1 MPSRR
6 AVADETHV
14 EHVRSFDG
22 TRIAYAVQGT
32 GPAVLLLHGFA
43 ADHVLNWARPG
54 VIDALTA
61 AGRRVIAT
69 DARGHGA
76 SDKPHDPDRYAG
88 DAMARDAQVVLD
100 HLGVEEVDVVGY
112 SMGAM
117 VAARLVPVEPRTRAL
132 VLGGVGATVAPPRT
146 GGRAPEAIA
155 AALLADDPSSIENA
169 SGKAF
174 RQFADA
180 TGADR
185 QALAALSRS
194 SALRFEVRFD
204 AITVPT
210 LVVVG
215 ADDTLIR
222 SPGELADRL
231 PSARLVTVAGDHL
244 GAPYDPAFAR
254 AIVDFLDQARKQR
267 LTR

>member
-1 MPSRR
+1 MP
-6 AVADETHV
+6 ET
-14 EHVRSFDG
+14 VRSFDG
-22 TRIAYAVQGT
+22 TRIAYTVQGT

-43 ADHVLNWARPG
+43 ADHVLNWVRPG

-61 AGRRVIAT
+61 AGSRGIAT
-69 DARGHGA
+69 
-76 SDKPHDPDRYAG
+76 
-88 DAMARDAQVVLD
+88 
-100 HLGVEEVDVVGY
+100 
-112 SMGAM
+112 
-117 VAARLVPVEPRTRAL
+117 
-132 VLGGVGATVAPPRT
+132 
-146 GGRAPEAIA
+146 
-155 AALLADDPSSIENA
+155 ALLADDSASIPNVA
-169 SGKAF
+169 GKAF

-185 QALAALSRS
+185 HALAALSRS

-204 AITVPT
+204 AIRVPT

-222 SPGELADRL
+222 SPDELADRL

-254 AIVDFLDQARKQR
+254 AIVDFLDQAHRND
-267 LTR
+267 

>member
-1 MPSRR
+1 
-6 AVADETHV
+6 
-14 EHVRSFDG
+14 
-22 TRIAYAVQGT
+22 
-32 GPAVLLLHGFA
+32 
-43 ADHVLNWARPG
+43 
-54 VIDALTA
+54 
-61 AGRRVIAT
+61 
-69 DARGHGA
+69 
-76 SDKPHDPDRYAG
+76 
-88 DAMARDAQVVLD
+88 MARDAQAVLD
-100 HLGVEEVDVVGY
+100 HLGVEQVDVVGY

-117 VAARLVPVEPRTRAL
+117 VAARLVPDEPRPRAL

-146 GGRAPEAIA
+146 GGRAPEAVA
-155 AALLADDPSSIENA
+155 AALLADDPASIPNV

-185 QALAALSRS
+185 HALAALSRS

-222 SPGELADRL
+222 SPGDLVDRL
-231 PSARLVTVAGDHL
+231 PSARLVTV
-244 GAPYDPAFAR
+244 GATISAPPTTPR
-254 AIVDFLDQARKQR
+254 SREHSS
-267 LTR
+267 

>member
-1 MPSRR
+1 VPP
-6 AVADETHV
+6 DF
-14 EHVRSFDG
+14 VRSFDG
-22 TRIAYAVQGT
+22 TRIAYAVQGA

-88 DAMARDAQVVLD
+88 DAMVRDAHAVLD

-112 SMGAM
+112 SMGSL
-117 VAARLVPVEPRTRAL
+117 VAARLVPDEPRTRAL
-132 VLGGVGATVAPPRT
+132 VLGGVGATVTPPRT

-155 AALLADDPSSIENA
+155 AALVADDPASIENVA
-169 SGKAF
+169 GRAF
-174 RQFADA
+174 REFADF

-185 QALAALSRS
+185 HALAALSRS
-194 SALRFEVRFD
+194 DALRYSVLFD
-204 AITVPT
+204 TITVPT
-210 LVVVG
+210 LVVAG

-222 SPGELADRL
+222 SPSELADRL
-231 PSARLVTVAGDHL
+231 PSARSVTVAGDHL

-254 AIVDFLDQARKQR
+254 AIVDFLEEEHE
-267 LTR
+267 

>member
-1 MPSRR
+1 MQ
-6 AVADETHV
+6 
-14 EHVRSFDG
+14 HVRSFDG

-43 ADHVLNWARPG
+43 ADHVLNWAEPG
-54 VIDALTA
+54 VTDALTA
-61 AGRRVIAT
+61 AGRRVIVT

-76 SDKPHDPDRYAG
+76 SDKPHDPNRYAG
-88 DAMARDAQVVLD
+88 DAMARDAQAVVD

-117 VAARLVPVEPRTRAL
+117 VAARLVPDEPRTRAL

-155 AALLADDPSSIENA
+155 AALLADDPASIENLA
-169 SGKAF
+169 GKAF
-174 RQFADA
+174 RAFADA

-185 QALAALSRS
+185 HALAALSRS

-210 LVVVG
+210 LVVAG

-222 SPGELADRL
+222 APGELAERL

-254 AIVDFLDQARKQR
+254 VIVDFLGEAHE
-267 LTR
+267 